1 MTKLPQLNNDNAR
14 KRWIY
19 YGLLPRGKLYLDRG
33 AVKAISQKGKS
44 LLPAGIIKVE
54 GEFDS
59 LEAVQLYNES
69 GQEIGRGIVN
79 YNQEEIDK
87 IKGNHSDKIPELLG
101 YHGAETIVH
110 RDNLV
115 IN

>member
-1 MTKLPQLNNDNAR
+1 M
-14 KRWIY
+14 
-19 YGLLPRGKLYLDRG
+19 
-33 AVKAISQKGKS
+33 
-44 LLPAGIIKVE
+44 
-54 GEFDS
+54 
-59 LEAVQLYNES
+59 QLYNES

>member
-1 MTKLPQLNNDNAR
+1 MKWAKKLQ
-14 KRWIY
+14 
-19 YGLLPRGKLYLDRG
+19 
-33 AVKAISQKGKS
+33 
-44 LLPAGIIKVE
+44 
-54 GEFDS
+54 
-59 LEAVQLYNES
+59 EALF
-69 GQEIGRGIVN
+69 N
-79 YNQEEIDK
+79 YSQEEIDK